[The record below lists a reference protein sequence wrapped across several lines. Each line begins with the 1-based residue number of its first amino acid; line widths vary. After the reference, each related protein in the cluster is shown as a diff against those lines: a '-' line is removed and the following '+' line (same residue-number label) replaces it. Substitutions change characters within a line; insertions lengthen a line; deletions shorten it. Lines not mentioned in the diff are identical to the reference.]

1 MKILLVMKNIALL
14 NKLRQYVEKCYPDS
28 IIFTATESKDALNL
42 IRTSEEPIDLCFTE
56 ILMGEISG
64 LKIIEELRRTNRLSK
79 AVLIAKDDHFALE
92 GWKVGMNDYLIEP
105 LTLES
110 VQHTLIS
117 CACN

>member
-1 MKILLVMKNIALL
+1 MNILLVMKHIDLL
-14 NKLRQYVEKCYPDS
+14 NTLKQYVEQCYPDS
-28 IIFTATESKDALNL
+28 IIFTAAESKDALKL
-42 IRTSEEPIDLCFTE
+42 IRTLEEPIDLCFTE
-56 ILMGEISG
+56 VLMEEVSG
-64 LKIIEELRRTNRLSK
+64 LKVIEELRRTNRSSK

-110 VQHTLIS
+110 VQHTMIS